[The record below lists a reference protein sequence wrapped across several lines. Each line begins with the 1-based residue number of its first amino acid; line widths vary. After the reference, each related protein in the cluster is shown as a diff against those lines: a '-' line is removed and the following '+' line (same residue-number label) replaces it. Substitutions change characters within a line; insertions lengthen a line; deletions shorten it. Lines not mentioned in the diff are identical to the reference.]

1 MHIQIR
7 AEQATDIEAIT
18 ALTQTAFANVEYS
31 SYTEHL
37 IINAL
42 RVREKLTLSLV
53 AVVDDQIVGHVA
65 ISPVQLSS
73 EDTGWYGLGPVSVQP
88 ELQGKG
94 IGRALIHE
102 VLQQLKALGAA
113 GCVLLGDPNYY
124 QKFGFKA
131 YAQLSLADVPPEYF
145 QAISFTGTVPQAEVF
160 YDDAFYVEAK

>member
-1 MHIQIR
+1 MQIQIR
-7 AEQATDIEAIT
+7 AEQVTDIEPIT
-18 ALTQTAFANVEYS
+18 DLTQAAFADVEYS
-31 SYTEHL
+31 SHTEHL
-37 IINAL
+37 IVNAL

-53 AVVDDQIVGHVA
+53 AVIDDQLVGHVA
-65 ISPVQLSS
+65 ISPVRLSS
-73 EDTGWYGLGPVSVQP
+73 GNAGWYGLGPISVQP

-94 IGRALIHE
+94 IGRALMHE

-145 QAISFTGTVPQAEVF
+145 QAIIFTGTVPQAEVF
-160 YDDAFYVEAK
+160 YDEAFYVEAE